1 MLPKLTH
8 KAPPVHSPS
17 SLLYPRYLFAA
28 VYSRIDLS
36 SDIDTAVGVVAKAK
50 GRFPHGGHSGHSGS
64 GGHFHHSFA
73 WGSINVADPTDKEWR
88 HNIAAAATHDTA
100 ARLSLALAQL
110 CEVLRPAAAAVVPG
124 GMPGAEI
131 PGAGG
136 GAAAAGSGGGGGGG
150 GSGGGVG
157 LPWLPVVGPLPWTRI
172 PSEPTIAHI
181 FESTWATFGT
191 GAFGTGAFG
200 TGATS
205 VSHGANSRRPDHVDH
220 PMAMR

>member
-1 MLPKLTH
+1 M
-8 KAPPVHSPS
+8 
-17 SLLYPRYLFAA
+17 
-28 VYSRIDLS
+28 
-36 SDIDTAVGVVAKAK
+36 VAKAK
-50 GRFPHGGHSGHSGS
+50 AKAFSPQGGHSGHSGS

-88 HNIAAAATHDTA
+88 HNIAAAASHDTA

-124 GMPGAEI
+124 GMPGMPGAEI

-136 GAAAAGSGGGGGGG
+136 EAAAAGSGGGGGG
-150 GSGGGVG
+150 GGGVG

-191 GAFGTGAFG
+191 FGTFGTGAFG
-200 TGATS
+200 TGGTS
-205 VSHGANSRRPDHVDH
+205 GSASVNHGVNSRRPDHVDH
-220 PMAMR
+220 PMALR